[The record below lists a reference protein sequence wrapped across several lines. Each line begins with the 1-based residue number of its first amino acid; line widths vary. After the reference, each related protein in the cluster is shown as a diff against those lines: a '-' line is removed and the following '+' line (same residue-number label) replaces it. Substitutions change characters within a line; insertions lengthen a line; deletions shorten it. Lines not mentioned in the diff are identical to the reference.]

1 MQATIT
7 SKGQV
12 TVPKPVRDRLHLKAG
27 DRIDFVLED
36 DGCVRVTP
44 VNASVTRLKGMVPKP
59 EIPVS
64 LEAMDDAIAR
74 EAARNR

>member
-12 TVPKPVRDRLHLKAG
+12 TVPKPVRDRLHLRAG

-44 VNASVTRLKGMVPKP
+44 VNASVARLKGMVPKP
-59 EIPVS
+59 EVPVT
-64 LEAMDDAIAR
+64 LEEMDEFIAR
-74 EAARNR
+74 EAARKR

>member
-1 MQATIT
+1 MHATIT

-64 LEAMDDAIAR
+64 LEAMDESIAR

>member
-12 TVPKPVRDRLHLKAG
+12 TVPKPIRDRLHLEAG
-27 DRIDFVLED
+27 DRIDFILEE

-44 VNASVTRLKGMVPKP
+44 VNASVTLLKGMVPRP
-59 EIPVS
+59 RSPVG
-64 LEAMDDAIAR
+64 LEEMNEAIAR
-74 EAARNR
+74 EAARER

>member
-1 MQATIT
+1 M
-7 SKGQV
+7 

-59 EIPVS
+59 EFPVS
-64 LEAMDDAIAR
+64 IEAMDESIAR